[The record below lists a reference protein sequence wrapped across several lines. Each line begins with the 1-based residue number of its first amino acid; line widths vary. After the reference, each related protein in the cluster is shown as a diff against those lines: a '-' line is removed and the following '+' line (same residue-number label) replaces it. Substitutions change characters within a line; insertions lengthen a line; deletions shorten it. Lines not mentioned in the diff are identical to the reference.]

1 MSAMVCVSLDVFINA
16 SLQLEMTFENILSDV
31 LREKKEF
38 QVLKEESIGLK
49 NNNQGKLI
57 VNTYK
62 RTSSMDAL
70 WITG

>member
-1 MSAMVCVSLDVFINA
+1 MVCVSLDVFINA
-16 SLQLEMTFENILSDV
+16 SLQHEMTFENILSDV

-70 WITG
+70 

>member
-1 MSAMVCVSLDVFINA
+1 MVCVSLDVFINA
-16 SLQLEMTFENILSDV
+16 SLQHEMTFENILSDV
-31 LREKKEF
+31 LREKKEL

-70 WITG
+70 